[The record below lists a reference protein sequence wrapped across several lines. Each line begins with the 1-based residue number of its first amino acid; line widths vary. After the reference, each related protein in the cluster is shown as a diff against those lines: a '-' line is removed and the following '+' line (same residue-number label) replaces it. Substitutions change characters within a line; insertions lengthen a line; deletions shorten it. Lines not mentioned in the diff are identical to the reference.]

1 MTLLETEIV
10 AVVVVVVKK
19 MTLMMDLCPV
29 VLS

>member
-10 AVVVVVVKK
+10 AVVVVVVMK
-19 MTLMMDLCPV
+19 MTLMTDLCPV